1 MHEINILVR
10 SKKKHGAIDH
20 FTIKTTFFKDFHFL
34 SDLYIVRKEKGE
46 MKKKTGLMG
55 LIDFNLAVS

>member
-10 SKKKHGAIDH
+10 SKKKHRAIDH
-20 FTIKTTFFKDFHFL
+20 FTINTTFFKDFHIL

-46 MKKKTGLMG
+46 MKKKKTVLMG
-55 LIDFNLAVS
+55 

>member
-10 SKKKHGAIDH
+10 SKKKHRAIDH
-20 FTIKTTFFKDFHFL
+20 FTIKTTFFKDFHIL

-46 MKKKTGLMG
+46 MKKKKNNVDGLNC
-55 LIDFNLAVS
+55 F